1 MSPQDTVPD
10 AVQAA
15 AALLRRDLGLAW
27 KRRSDVLQPVLF
39 ALLVVLLF
47 ALARGREPAALAADA
62 PAVLW
67 LAVLLS
73 GQLALERLFRDDA
86 ADGSLEQ
93 WLLSPVPLPW
103 LALVRITGHWLT
115 TALPLL
121 LVSPLLA
128 LMLHLPHDRIGLLL
142 ATLALGTPL
151 LSLIGGVVA
160 ALTVRLGRA
169 GILVAL
175 LALPLYVP
183 VLVFGAGALS
193 AAGNGQDTTGALLML
208 AALLATAVVCAP
220 FATAAAL
227 RISLE

>member
-1 MSPQDTVPD
+1 MSAHDTLPGPL
-10 AVQAA
+10 QAG
-15 AALLRRDLGLAW
+15 AALLRRDLALAW
-27 KRRSDVLQPVLF
+27 RRRGDVLQPVLF

-93 WLLSPVPLPW
+93 WLLAPVPLPW
-103 LALVRITGHWLT
+103 LVLVRICGHWLC
-115 TALPLL
+115 TALPML

-128 LMLHLPHDRIGLLL
+128 MMLHLPHDRLPVLL
-142 ATLALGTPL
+142 ASLALGTPL

-183 VLVFGAGALS
+183 VLVFGAGALA

-208 AALLATAVVCAP
+208 AALLATSLVVAP

>member
-1 MSPQDTVPD
+1 MSPQDTVPG

-193 AAGNGQDTTGALLML
+193 AAGNGQDTTGALLVL